1 MPTYLYECSRHGE
14 FEEYHSMSDML
25 EFCPRC
31 KEENLEPQKLKQL
44 INCQS
49 IGVVELYGDEL
60 VQKIKGDAKKLKQD
74 AAKDEKLYS
83 NLLGETR
90 YEQLQT
96 KMDQQKTIRR
106 SK

>member
-1 MPTYLYECSRHGE
+1 MPIYEFLCNEDECKHE
-14 FEEYHSMSDML
+14 WEVHQSMSAPNP
-25 EFCPRC
+25 EECPKC
-31 KEENLEPQKLKQL
+31 HSKEKIKKLISLGSKG
-44 INCQS
+44 I
-49 IGVVELYGDEL
+49 VELYGNEL
-60 VQKIKGDAKKLKQD
+60 VAKVKEDAKKLKQD